1 MIVEAGVLLLLA
13 LGFASFAT
21 AKNESIPMAI
31 DKSKPRGIRNNNA
44 GNIEDNGTAWKGYT
58 GNDGRYVIFS
68 HPEFGIR
75 AMNRVLNTY
84 KNRYSINTIEEIINR
99 WAPPNENNTQSYIA
113 SVSKSVGVGPNV
125 ELVDEHRLNLIK
137 AIIKHENGQQPYT
150 DETIQ
155 RGINLA

>member
-1 MIVEAGVLLLLA
+1 MGLVAGAFIILA
-13 LGFASFAT
+13 VAGFASVAN
-21 AKNESIPMAI
+21 AKKMGLPMI

-125 ELVDEHRLNLIK
+125 ELVDGHRLNLIK